1 MSTKIFDYI
10 IVGGGPCGLTC
21 ALYLSKEGKSCCLID
36 KNDQLGGIHRVTR
49 VNELFTEHGP
59 RIYSSAYLNFK
70 KILQLLGTNFD
81 HLFVKYRFNIG
92 SIGGESAGH
101 LNYTEKMKV
110 ACQFVKLTLGLNKK
124 YLENTS
130 VQSFAKS
137 KNFSDEALDYL
148 DRVCRLTDGAGAD
161 RYSMFEFL
169 ALINQ
174 NTFYNLYQPKNPNDK
189 KLFILWEQKLLQY
202 DVTILKNTE
211 VIDYKTMNGIH
222 VVNTSK
228 NTKNTEI
235 KGNKIIFCIPP
246 KPFVNILEKDQKLL
260 QQWSLHN
267 KIDMREW
274 ALFNSYFNYIPISF
288 HWRNK
293 QVLPKVWGF
302 PKEDWGIAFIILS
315 DYMTPNINNQDFK
328 DGLMISTCITRPE
341 SISKVTGKTAYQS
354 NEEEV
359 KQEVFRQLRISFP
372 QLVPYDIALIHPK
385 VSRNSN
391 NEWQEEDTAYIKTYK
406 HEFVNYKIPDTKGL
420 YFVGTQNGNSFYNF
434 TSLESA
440 VTNALFYLRDEEKI
454 NITIEK
460 PFELVYFLRI
470 LIVLCLLLFFYY
482 HVSKK

>member
-1 MSTKIFDYI
+1 MSSRVFDYI

-21 ALYLSKEGKSCCLID
+21 ALYLSKQGKSCCLID

-49 VNELFTEHGP
+49 VEELFTEHGP
-59 RIYSSAYLNFK
+59 RIYSSAYVNFRK
-70 KILQLLGTNFD
+70 VLQLLGTNFE

-92 SIGGESAGH
+92 SIGGETSGH
-101 LNYTEKMKV
+101 LNLDEKMKV
-110 ACQFVKLTLGLNKK
+110 VWQFIKLTFGLNKN

-130 VQSFAKS
+130 VETFAKS
-137 KNFSDEALDYL
+137 NNFSVDALDYL
-148 DRVCRLTDGAGAD
+148 DRICRLTDGAGSD

-169 ALINQ
+169 SLINQ
-174 NTFYNLYQPKNPNDK
+174 NTFYHLYQPKFPNDK
-189 KLFILWEQKLLQY
+189 KLFFLWEQKLLQY
-202 DVTILKNTE
+202 NVTILKNTE
-211 VIDYKTMNGIH
+211 VSEYKTNDLQQHI
-222 VVNTSK
+222 VKTNYNS
-228 NTKNTEI
+228 EI

-246 KPFVNILEKDQKLL
+246 KPFVKLLEKDQKLL
-260 QQWSLHN
+260 QLWSSYN

-293 QVLPKVWGF
+293 QELPKIWGF

-315 DYMTPNINNQDFK
+315 EYMNPNINNKDFK

-341 SISKVTGKTAYQS
+341 SISRVTGKTAYQS
-354 NEEEV
+354 DEEEV
-359 KQEVFRQLRISFP
+359 KQEVFRQLKVSFP
-372 QLVPYDIALIHPK
+372 QLVDYDVALIHPK
-385 VSRNSN
+385 VSRKTN
-391 NEWQEEDTAYIKTYK
+391 NIWQEEDTAYIKTYK
-406 HEFVNYKIPDTKGL
+406 HEFVNYKIPDIKGL

-440 VTNALFYLRDEEKI
+440 VTNALFYLRNEEKL

-470 LIVLCLLLFFYY
+470 LIVLCLILFFYY